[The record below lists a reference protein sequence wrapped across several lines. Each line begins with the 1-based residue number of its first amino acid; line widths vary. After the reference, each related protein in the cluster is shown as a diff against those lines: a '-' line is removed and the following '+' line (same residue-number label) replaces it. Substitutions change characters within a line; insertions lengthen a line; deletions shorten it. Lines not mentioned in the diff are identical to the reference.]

1 MPMTRSP
8 AGIALASLLV
18 GTAVLSAIGLVLM
31 AANWPRPV
39 TDAEWG
45 FPGFQGAAALV
56 FAGVGAPVAW
66 TRPRN
71 PIGWLLITAGVL
83 SGLQFAGHQ
92 YAIFGLA
99 TAPGS
104 VPEPW
109 VGTWIEEW
117 IWLPIMGALSIFTF
131 FLFPTGTLVSPRW
144 RIAAWVGLVGL
155 ALGTVSSAFVPLSR
169 VQGAVNPLAPLGTSS
184 VVTTAL
190 ALGLALT
197 VLTFLV
203 ALASLVVRFRRSA
216 GVEHQQLKWLLLGGL
231 VVTLGMGSY
240 MITTIVTGDPY
251 GPASAVAALLIF
263 AVPVT
268 MAVAMLRH
276 GLYEVDRL
284 LNRTVVYA
292 VVSVVLVMLY
302 GGAVLLLQ
310 PLLHSV
316 TGGETLAVAGSTLLV
331 ATIFHPVRRRVQG
344 SVDRRFFRSRY
355 DARLTAERLGARLR
369 EEVDLE
375 RLASALLA
383 EVGQTM
389 QPRAAS
395 IWLRQR

>member
-1 MPMTRSP
+1 
-8 AGIALASLLV
+8 
-18 GTAVLSAIGLVLM
+18 
-31 AANWPRPV
+31 
-39 TDAEWG
+39 
-45 FPGFQGAAALV
+45 
-56 FAGVGAPVAW
+56 
-66 TRPRN
+66 
-71 PIGWLLITAGVL
+71 
-83 SGLQFAGHQ
+83 
-92 YAIFGLA
+92 
-99 TAPGS
+99 
-104 VPEPW
+104 
-109 VGTWIEEW
+109 
-117 IWLPIMGALSIFTF
+117 
-131 FLFPTGTLVSPRW
+131 
-144 RIAAWVGLVGL
+144 
-155 ALGTVSSAFVPLSR
+155 
-169 VQGAVNPLAPLGTSS
+169 
-184 VVTTAL
+184 
-190 ALGLALT
+190 
-197 VLTFLV
+197 
-203 ALASLVVRFRRSA
+203 
-216 GVEHQQLKWLLLGGL
+216 VERQQLKWLLLGGL
-231 VVTLGMGSY
+231 VLTLGMGSY
-240 MITTIVTGDPY
+240 MITTIVTDDPY
-251 GPASAVAALLIF
+251 RPASALAALLIF

-292 VVSVVLVMLY
+292 VVSVVLVVLY

-331 ATIFHPVRRRVQG
+331 ATIFQPVRRRVQG

>member
-1 MPMTRSP
+1 MGVPRLPGGRGTR
-8 AGIALASLLV
+8 V
-18 GTAVLSAIGLVLM
+18 
-31 AANWPRPV
+31 
-39 TDAEWG
+39 
-45 FPGFQGAAALV
+45 
-56 FAGVGAPVAW
+56 AGVGAPVAW

-71 PIGWLLITAGVL
+71 PIGWLLIAAGLL

-92 YAIFGLA
+92 YAIYGLL
-99 TAPGS
+99 TSPGT

-117 IWLPIMGALSIFTF
+117 VWLPIMGAMAIFTF
-131 FLFPTGTLVSPRW
+131 FLFPTGTLVSQRW
-144 RIAAWVGLVGL
+144 RIAAWIGL
-155 ALGTVSSAFVPLSR
+155 AGLGLGTVSSAFVPLTR
-169 VQGAVNPLAPLGTSS
+169 VRGAVNPWAPLETSPA
-184 VVTTAL
+184 VVAAL
-190 ALGLALT
+190 SLGMALT
-197 VLTFLV
+197 ILTFLV
-203 ALASLVVRFRRSA
+203 ALVSLVVRFRRSA
-216 GVEHQQLKWLLLGGL
+216 GVERQQLKWLLLGGL

-292 VVSVVLVMLY
+292 VVSVVLVVLY
-302 GGAVLLLQ
+302 AGAVLLLQ

-316 TGGETLAVAGSTLLV
+316 TGEDTLAVAASTLFV
-331 ATIFHPVRRRVQG
+331 AAIFQPVRRRVQG

-389 QPRAAS
+389 QPRGAF